1 MDSSKRCTT
10 LATSVD
16 ANCCF
21 ELGVSGEDSDAID
34 VCDQAKRTT
43 KERAQS

>member
-1 MDSSKRCTT
+1 
-10 LATSVD
+10 
-16 ANCCF
+16 
-21 ELGVSGEDSDAID
+21 LGVSGEDSDAND